1 MPRSYHTK
9 QKDEILQVIKQKG
22 DIHFTAEEIAVS
34 LKNAGSTI
42 GLSTV
47 YRQLDTMVKEGT
59 LRKYL
64 SSAGESACY
73 QVSES
78 CGEHFHLKCVAC
90 GKLEH
95 LACSHLDGIREHV
108 IREHGFLI
116 DSSRTVFYGICKEC
130 GEK

>member
-22 DIHFTAEEIAVS
+22 DTHFTAEEIAVS

-78 CGEHFHLKCVAC
+78 CRRAFSFKMRSLRKTGASCLFSFGWNQGAC
-90 GKLEH
+90 DPGARLF
-95 LACSHLDGIREHV
+95 D
-108 IREHGFLI
+108 
-116 DSSRTVFYGICKEC
+116 
-130 GEK
+130 

>member
-1 MPRSYHTK
+1 MNILPRSYHTK

-22 DIHFTAEEIAVS
+22 DTHFTAEEIAVS

-64 SSAGESACY
+64 SSAGASCLFSFGWNQGAC
-73 QVSES
+73 
-78 CGEHFHLKCVAC
+78 
-90 GKLEH
+90 
-95 LACSHLDGIREHV
+95 
-108 IREHGFLI
+108 
-116 DSSRTVFYGICKEC
+116 DSGARLFD
-130 GEK
+130 